1 MRSRRRASRPRRCG
15 EPCSVHRRDHER
27 APLSPR
33 DRGVVLLIIGGGTC
47 GWALAAANVPP
58 DKLRI
63 VGQGLR
69 IVRRSDRTFRSIME
83 AGVVGAAV
91 GGLIIVLAAMFGLGD
106 ALAEAVTVT
115 ALLLGAVCGLAAGTT
130 AFVATRTPLLGA
142 DARLYAERYDL
153 AADPTVAER
162 AALEIDSVS
171 GETSPPRL
179 A

>member
-1 MRSRRRASRPRRCG
+1 MSSARSVDGITSERPFHREIVASF
-15 EPCSVHRRDHER
+15 SS
-27 APLSPR
+27 LSEAEHAV
-33 DRGVVLLIIGGGTC
+33 GH
-47 GWALAAANVPP
+47 LAAANVPV

-106 ALAEAVTVT
+106 ALAEGVTVT

-142 DARLYAERYDL
+142 EARLYAERYDL

-171 GETSPPRL
+171 GETSPP
-179 A
+179 APA